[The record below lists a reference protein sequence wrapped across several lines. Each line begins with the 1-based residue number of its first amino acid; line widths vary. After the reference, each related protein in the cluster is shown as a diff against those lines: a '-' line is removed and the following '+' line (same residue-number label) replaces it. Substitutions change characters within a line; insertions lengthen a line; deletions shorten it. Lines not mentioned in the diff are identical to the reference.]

1 MLIPALLIAQSTRS
15 IGVDCAIDRF
25 ACGIRRFAVPDRRS
39 QPDNSKKRCAAR
51 AATRVLQGLW
61 VLTCALGP
69 VSTHSDDGL
78 ARLITAA
85 SGGYVVGPVVA
96 HRRTA
101 VAAQRPGGRRLLRRS
116 GLPGLD
122 LLGLVLW
129 AVFVSTRWLAAVG
142 AGGDLFARVALS
154 TPRT

>member
-1 MLIPALLIAQSTRS
+1 LPAEDR
-15 IGVDCAIDRF
+15 VDF
-25 ACGIRRFAVPDRRS
+25 
-39 QPDNSKKRCAAR
+39 
-51 AATRVLQGLW
+51 
-61 VLTCALGP
+61 GP
-69 VSTHSDDGL
+69 VFDAELDTLFNSHVITARSGL

-96 HRRTA
+96 HRRLL
-101 VAAQRPGGRRLLRRS
+101 RGSGRRRRLLRRS

-122 LLGLVLW
+122 VLGLVLW
-129 AVFVSTRWLAAVG
+129 AVFVSTRWPAAVG